1 MSCLNSFNSNYWD
14 LPSALLIL
22 LDHQV
27 VKLANKLV
35 VNRSLTPVA
44 FGCMSRVP
52 DLTVLLEA
60 LNEGQMETMIFI
72 AGKVFNLQKIS
83 KMSIL
88 SKFQKLLG
96 STEADYQEAFK
107 AWRLSLPKGAK
118 ASHADFK
125 LTSTFLTGNYP
136 STKSASSPTTE
147 TSKIAT
153 LTICSFGNKQHL
165 ILLLECPPFHV

>member
-1 MSCLNSFNSNYWD
+1 MNITAKNLPKVSSSKGSN
-14 LPSALLIL
+14 
-22 LDHQV
+22 
-27 VKLANKLV
+27 
-35 VNRSLTPVA
+35 
-44 FGCMSRVP
+44 
-52 DLTVLLEA
+52 
-60 LNEGQMETMIFI
+60 
-72 AGKVFNLQKIS
+72 
-83 KMSIL
+83 
-88 SKFQKLLG
+88 
-96 STEADYQEAFK
+96 EADYQAAFK

-165 ILLLECPPFHV
+165 ILLLECPPFHM